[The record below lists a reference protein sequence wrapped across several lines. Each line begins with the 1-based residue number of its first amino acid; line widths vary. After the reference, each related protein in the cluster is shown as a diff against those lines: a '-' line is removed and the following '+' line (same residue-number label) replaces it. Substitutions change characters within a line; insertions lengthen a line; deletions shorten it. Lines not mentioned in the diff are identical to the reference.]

1 MLRDDSG
8 QNLRDHLI
16 ETAARMI
23 DQRGSAGLAVRDIA
37 REAKVADGVLYN
49 YFEDKEDLLAH
60 ALLAHVGNVM
70 ASAPGLLPPPGEGT
84 VAENLRVFIDGGVA
98 TLLRVTPAFAG
109 LISQPKVLTRFHAM
123 VGGDAAFDP
132 AAEDAGGSAGE
143 AGEPAEEVGGPT
155 EEGRGVAEGG
165 GESAHGIETAQAG
178 AEGTADGGPED
189 GGPGDGGRGTS
200 AGEPRGLPDLL
211 TAYLQGEQRLGRVD
225 AAADIDAAASLI
237 VGAMHGQILP
247 RVLFAPPGTPVTI
260 PSGLSARLAEVV
272 LEGIAPAAPSP

>member
-1 MLRDDSG
+1 MSPRKPAVLRDDSG
-8 QNLRDHLI
+8 QNLRDYLI

-70 ASAPGLLPPPGEGT
+70 ASAPALLPAPGEGT
-84 VAENLRVFIDGGVA
+84 VAENLRVFIDGGIA
-98 TLLRVTPAFAG
+98 NLLRVTPAFAG

-132 AAEDAGGSAGE
+132 AAEG
-143 AGEPAEEVGGPT
+143 AGEPAKDATGPT
-155 EEGRGVAEGG
+155 APAGTVEGAGGLAGSGGGAAREGVAGG
-165 GESAHGIETAQAG
+165 G
-178 AEGTADGGPED
+178 DGDHEV
-189 GGPGDGGRGTS
+189 S
-200 AGEPRGLPDLL
+200 HGEPRGLPDLL
-211 TAYLQGEQRLGRVD
+211 TAYLQGEQRIGRID
-225 AAADIDAAASLI
+225 AAADIEAAASLI

-247 RVLFAPPGTPVTI
+247 RVLFAPPGTPVTV
-260 PSGLSARLAEVV
+260 PAGLSARLADVV
-272 LEGIAPAAPSP
+272 LEGIAPGARRKPS